1 MAKNREM
8 DKRYWDRMAAT
19 YEKEIHSVLHS
30 DRRGLIR
37 KRLRRI
43 ARAGRSVADV
53 GCGIGHFL
61 PVLSEDFSKVYAND
75 ISGVLLR
82 RAKKDYDHL
91 GNIDFLKGDI
101 RSAFRKIPRVDC
113 VLSVN
118 ALIASSMSVR
128 HRMLEAMACILKPG
142 GTLVLVV
149 PSLESSLL
157 VDLRFVQ
164 WKRRA
169 GASFPGA
176 VRAVYPRDP
185 AADNKARQGILKIDG
200 VATKHYLQEE
210 LCFLL
215 KDAGLDVKETLKI
228 EYGWD
233 TEFNRPPRWMQAPY
247 PWDWLILA
255 RRRSK

>member
-1 MAKNREM
+1 
-8 DKRYWDRMAAT
+8 
-19 YEKEIHSVLHS
+19 
-30 DRRGLIR
+30 
-37 KRLRRI
+37 
-43 ARAGRSVADV
+43 
-53 GCGIGHFL
+53 
-61 PVLSEDFSKVYAND
+61 
-75 ISGVLLR
+75 
-82 RAKKDYDHL
+82 
-91 GNIDFLKGDI
+91 
-101 RSAFRKIPRVDC
+101 
-113 VLSVN
+113 
-118 ALIASSMSVR
+118 
-128 HRMLEAMACILKPG
+128 
-142 GTLVLVV
+142 
-149 PSLESSLL
+149 LESSLL

-164 WKRRA
+164 WKRRE

-185 AADNKARQGILKIDG
+185 ATDNKARQGILKIDG